1 MAAHVLRR
9 RSPTPVTKPGPVHPE
24 RDRARDVDLTARLD
38 EQLLVERV
46 RAGDPLA
53 FEAIFRRY
61 HGELCA
67 VAEGVVGSRAAAED
81 VVQDVFLAVWAGR
94 ERWQVTVSVQAYLRR
109 AVRNMA
115 LRHASRAEVQ
125 RSRPLA
131 ETAGAGAATHGP
143 ALVDPSPS
151 PDQQLEAAATA
162 DEVARITAALPPRV
176 REVYGLSRGEGL
188 THREIA
194 ERLGISPKTVE
205 LHLTRALA
213 ALRSRLSP

>member
-1 MAAHVLRR
+1 MTDSRPAH
-9 RSPTPVTKPGPVHPE
+9 PD
-24 RDRARDVDLTARLD
+24 RDPARGADLTARRD
-38 EQLLVERV
+38 EQLLVECV

-61 HGELCA
+61 HRELCA
-67 VAEGVVGSRAAAED
+67 VAEGVVRSSAAAED
-81 VVQDVFLAVWAGR
+81 VVQDVFLAVWTGR

-115 LRHASRAEVQ
+115 LRHASRADVQ

-131 ETAGAGAATHGP
+131 ETAAAGP
-143 ALVDPSPS
+143 AARGPTLVDPGPS
-151 PDQQLEAAATA
+151 PEQQLEAAATA
-162 DEVARITAALPPRV
+162 EEVARITATLPPRV

-194 ERLGISPKTVE
+194 TRLGISPKTVE

-213 ALRSRLSP
+213 ALRSALVRG